1 MDDVNAA
8 TFYGRRV
15 GDVGLH
21 GAGATVVKAGGP
33 PPWVPRLAGPGLPL
47 AVAVVQ
53 AFGTWAAS
61 RDQPDSRAYD
71 LLALA
76 LLVGTGLALAGRDR
90 APVGTLVVV
99 GAGTALYYGLNYP
112 YGPAFVA
119 LLVATMAAVRQG
131 RQVEAW
137 ATLGGG
143 YLVFFAVGVATG
155 SGRLSVTVVL
165 THLAGLAAIAGIA
178 AFVNIRAE
186 HFAEVRERVA
196 ESRRRQASEER
207 LLLAR
212 ELHDALAHNVS
223 LISVQASTAL
233 HLFDEDPERARSA
246 LAAIKAASH
255 ETLQELRAT
264 VGALRADDERVPTA
278 PTAGLE
284 RLGELVAQSRDVG
297 LEVRL
302 QRVGNV
308 RQLPTQVELAAYR
321 IVQEALTNVR
331 RHSGASAAEVVID
344 YRPDELDIRVT
355 DFGRGSAPA
364 GVTVEHQPGHG
375 LRGMR
380 ERALALGGTLHA
392 SPGAAG
398 GFVVSARLPL
408 GVAQTPPSA
417 AQPT

>member
-1 MDDVNAA
+1 M
-8 TFYGRRV
+8 
-15 GDVGLH
+15 
-21 GAGATVVKAGGP
+21 TVCSA
-33 PPWVPRLAGPGLPL
+33 
-47 AVAVVQ
+47 
-53 AFGTWAAS
+53 
-61 RDQPDSRAYD
+61 
-71 LLALA
+71 
-76 LLVGTGLALAGRDR
+76 DR
-90 APVGTLVVV
+90 
-99 GAGTALYYGLNYP
+99 
-112 YGPAFVA
+112 
-119 LLVATMAAVRQG
+119 
-131 RQVEAW
+131 
-137 ATLGGG
+137 
-143 YLVFFAVGVATG
+143 
-155 SGRLSVTVVL
+155 
-165 THLAGLAAIAGIA
+165 
-178 AFVNIRAE
+178 
-186 HFAEVRERVA
+186 
-196 ESRRRQASEER
+196 ER

-308 RQLPTQVELAAYR
+308 RQLPTQVELAVYR

-408 GVAQTPPSA
+408 GVARTPPSA
-417 AQPT
+417 AQTT